1 MMREIFFCLLILC
14 FQSIFV
20 NAQSISNLNAVQVG
34 QQLHIHYSL
43 ISGSACEV
51 QLRVSTDN
59 GKTWSTPLTKVTG
72 DVGKNIAAGEKQ
84 IIWNVLEEREQLVG
98 DKICFKVS
106 LNTKKNISECIEVS
120 CKGSNDLEKKLNG
133 MIEIVYQLV
142 LMKQNLNNEQTDSLS
157 RFVHVYDE
165 LIGGVRFMSVTDTY
179 ITSSVIDNV
188 QVEVTQTSSILRIF
202 LPNSLLEGE
211 RVIDFYTNKIQ
222 EGNSIKTE
230 TVITRNKIEIYRVE
244 NNKVVVNNSEKL
256 QELQLCLNDTFKKA
270 NIEFYYNPKTKDTIL
285 KYCFNSSKH

>member
-1 MMREIFFCLLILC
+1 MMREICFCLLILC

-59 GKTWSTPLTKVTG
+59 GKKWSTPLTKVTG

-106 LNTKKNISECIEVS
+106 LNTKKNKSECIEVS

-133 MIEIVYQLV
+133 MSEIVKQLV
-142 LMKQNLNNEQTDSLS
+142 LKKEDLNSEQTDSIIRVVS
-157 RFVHVYDE
+157 DE
-165 LIGGVRFMSVTDTY
+165 LIGGVRFKSVTDAYT
-179 ITSSVIDNV
+179 TSSVIDNV
-188 QVEVTQTSSILRIF
+188 QVEVTHTSSILRIY
-202 LPNSLLEGE
+202 LPSSLLEGE

-222 EGNSIKTE
+222 EGNSIKTDV
-230 TVITRNKIEIYRVE
+230 VITRNKIEIYRVE
-244 NNKVVVNNSEKL
+244 NNKVVVNNSEKI